1 MWGSRKGLKTN
12 RYVISGELFNYNT
25 FIQILNRDEKI
36 QKLLEDISK
45 QVEDYQALQHTKT
58 ALDMEIA
65 VYKRLLESEEDRLGI
80 EKGSLYH
87 HNIKH
92 ISDSL
97 RLLFQIPT
105 NQILL
110 MFATLIGKN
119 KNYLQRN

>member
-1 MWGSRKGLKTN
+1 MTK
-12 RYVISGELFNYNT
+12 
-25 FIQILNRDEKI
+25 DEKI
-36 QKLLEDISK
+36 QKLLEDISIK
-45 QVEDYQALQHTKT
+45 LEDYQTLQQTKT
-58 ALDMEIA
+58 AMDMEIA

-80 EKGSLYH
+80 KKGSLYH

-97 RLLFQIPT
+97 QLLFQIPT

-119 KNYLQRN
+119 KNYLLRN